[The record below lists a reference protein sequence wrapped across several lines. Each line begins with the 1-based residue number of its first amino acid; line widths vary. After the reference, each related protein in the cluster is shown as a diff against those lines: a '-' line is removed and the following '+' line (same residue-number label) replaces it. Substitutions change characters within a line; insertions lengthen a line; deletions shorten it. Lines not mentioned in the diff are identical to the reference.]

1 VSAVLR
7 LGFDSKSNRS
17 VDADGRLHVALTNL
31 SKAAVNEYWGR
42 EIPKSQALG
51 LDPNKRYRLYRDP
64 VELEKGASTFNNLP
78 LLVTHVGVNAENP
91 RPEMVCGSIGSDV
104 HFDAPFLKGSL
115 CVWTADAI
123 ARVESEATREL
134 SCAYRYDADMVSGVT
149 STGESYDGV
158 MRNIRGNHVALVEE
172 GRAGPDV
179 LVADSKP
186 RSLSKMRRSNLVAAL
201 VAALPSVEL
210 LALDKA
216 IDAAEEMEAADAELT
231 PEERKSAEDAFMAE
245 KSAKDGKACD
255 SLTDEEKKE
264 AADKAKD
271 KKARDRKA
279 ADAKVAADKKAAD
292 KKARDEGDPSTGRA
306 PEGGAPNPAKDA
318 KAMDAAIKSAA
329 SAAESNAVKRVTAL
343 FEARKVVAPLVGEVA
358 FDSAEEVYA
367 FALKKV
373 GVKVEGVH
381 ASAYPALVSMALDS
395 HKAKAAKPS
404 GNGDGIAYDSAA
416 VSSIDKAIPGLRAI
430 RAA

>member
-1 VSAVLR
+1 MSAVLR
-7 LGFDSKSNRS
+7 LGFDSKSNRT

-42 EIPKSQALG
+42 EIPNGQALG
-51 LDPNKRYRLYRDP
+51 LDPLKRYRLYRDP
-64 VELEKGASTFNNLP
+64 VELEKGAATFNNLP

-149 STGESYDGV
+149 STGESFDGV

-201 VAALPSVEL
+201 LAVLPSTPV

-216 IDAAEEMEAADAELT
+216 LDAAEEMEAADAELT
-231 PEERKSAEDAFMAE
+231 PEERKAAEDAFLDE
-245 KSAKDGKACD
+245 KKAKDAACD
-255 SLTDEEKKE
+255 SLTDEEKKS
-264 AADKAKD
+264 AGDKAKD

-279 ADAKVAADKKAAD
+279 KDEAEKKAAD
-292 KKARDEGDPSTGRA
+292 AKRGKDSVDPSAGRA

-318 KAMDAAIKSAA
+318 KAMDAAIKSATD
-329 SAAESNAVKRVTAL
+329 AAEGRAVARVTSL

-358 FDSAEEVYA
+358 FDSAEDVYA
-367 FALKKV
+367 FALGKS
-373 GVKVEGVH
+373 GVKTEGVH
-381 ASAYPALVSMALDS
+381 PSAYRSLVDMVLDRAKSKTAAPATPGL
-395 HKAKAAKPS
+395 
-404 GNGDGIAYDSAA
+404 AYDSAA
-416 VSSIDKAIPGLRAI
+416 VSSIDKALPGLRAF